1 MKNGKLAL
9 VLTGG
14 GARAAYQVGF
24 LQSLAKHF
32 PDLQIPIIT
41 GMSAGAINASFIA
54 NHPGSC
60 TEAIQALTEIWNEIT
75 PEKIF
80 RVDTRSLLTGMFKSI
95 VFVLLG
101 AGSKKP
107 RIRSLV
113 DTNPLREFLQRHL
126 KTEKGQCNEI
136 ENKLNIGSFE
146 ALAITTT
153 NYMTGQTITWT
164 QGCSLQ
170 NWRRPNQVSR
180 KTRFTIDHVMASAAI
195 PVFFPAVKIGNEW
208 HGDGGIRLYS
218 PLSPAI
224 HLGADRIL
232 AISTRYTRSKEEAD
246 LPVIR
251 DYPPPSQIAGILMN
265 AIFLDSL
272 DQDADRLERINR
284 LLRELP
290 EEKRDG
296 RRLIELFILRPT
308 VDLGKLSLQFEPKLP
323 PLFRYLMRKQ
333 GSRKTTSPDWLSMVM
348 FQKDYLHNL
357 IELGEKDAED
367 KFSEIESFL
376 S

>member
-1 MKNGKLAL
+1 M
-9 VLTGG
+9 
-14 GARAAYQVGF
+14 
-24 LQSLAKHF
+24 
-32 PDLQIPIIT
+32 
-41 GMSAGAINASFIA
+41 
-54 NHPGSC
+54 
-60 TEAIQALTEIWNEIT
+60 
-75 PEKIF
+75 
-80 RVDTRSLLTGMFKSI
+80 
-95 VFVLLG
+95 
-101 AGSKKP
+101 
-107 RIRSLV
+107 
-113 DTNPLREFLQRHL
+113 
-126 KTEKGQCNEI
+126 
-136 ENKLNIGSFE
+136 
-146 ALAITTT
+146 
-153 NYMTGQTITWT
+153 
-164 QGCSLQ
+164 
-170 NWRRPNQVSR
+170 
-180 KTRFTIDHVMASAAI
+180 
-195 PVFFPAVKIGNEW
+195 
-208 HGDGGIRLYS
+208 
-218 PLSPAI
+218 
-224 HLGADRIL
+224 
-232 AISTRYTRSKEEAD
+232 
-246 LPVIR
+246 PVIR

-367 KFSEIESFL
+367 KLSEIESFL

>member
-24 LQSLAKHF
+24 LKSLAKYF
-32 PDLQIPIIT
+32 ADLQIPIIT

-60 TEAIQALTEIWNEIT
+60 TEAIQALTETWNEIT

-80 RVDTRSLLTGMFKSI
+80 RVDTKSLLTGMIKSI
-95 VFVLLG
+95 VFLLLG

-113 DTNPLREFLQRHL
+113 NTNPLREFLLQHL
-126 KTEKGQCNEI
+126 SNEKGQFSEI
-136 ENKLNIGSFE
+136 ENKLNNTSFE

-164 QGCSLQ
+164 QGCGLQ
-170 NWRRPNQVSR
+170 NWKRPNQVSR
-180 KTRFTIDHVMASAAI
+180 KTIFTIDHVMASGAI
-195 PVFFPAVKIGNEW
+195 PVFFPAVKIDNEW

-246 LPVIR
+246 LPVIQ
-251 DYPPPSQIAGILMN
+251 DYPPPSQIAGVLMN
-265 AIFLDSL
+265 AVFLDSL
-272 DQDADRLERINR
+272 DQDADRLERVNR

-296 RRLIELFILRPT
+296 RRLIELFTLRPT

-333 GSRKTTSPDWLSMVM
+333 GSRKTSSPDWLSMVM
-348 FQKDYLHNL
+348 FQKDYLHKL
-357 IELGEKDAED
+357 IELGEKDGED
-367 KFSEIESFL
+367 KLSEIEKFL